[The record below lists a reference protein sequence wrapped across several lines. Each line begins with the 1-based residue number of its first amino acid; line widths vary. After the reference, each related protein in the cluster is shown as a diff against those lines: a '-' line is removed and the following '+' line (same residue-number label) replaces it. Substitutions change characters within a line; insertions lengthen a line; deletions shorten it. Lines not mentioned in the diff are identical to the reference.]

1 MKNDVL
7 KIFFFY
13 IIFQKIFQKYIF
25 ARSTSKKMFTYL
37 AFVVFTL
44 SVVGC
49 WFYLAAD
56 PNATIDLCV
65 GCKCFHTDKA
75 LQMIQL
81 KKGEFVLFSIIFLPI
96 ISSFVLKYK

>member
-7 KIFFFY
+7 KNFFF
-13 IIFQKIFQKYIF
+13 IFYFPKKFPYIF

-81 KKGEFVLFSIIFLPI
+81 KKGEFVLFSII
-96 ISSFVLKYK
+96 YQ